1 MSVYAPPPAP
11 NSIKE
16 AGVGHKLLFDL
27 ILKLMHVEG
36 LATVSMLA
44 GRARLPTGASW

>member
-27 ILKLMHVEG
+27 ILKLMH
-36 LATVSMLA
+36 A
-44 GRARLPTGASW
+44 